1 MVSCAVSIPSSI
13 HFCLVPVGGAVYL
26 LYDYKPKYDMYIYI
40 FILSFISHF
49 HPGRKGAVGLVS
61 TVVSLLTF
69 VILSISSSTYLLI
82 LFYLFCL
89 FVYLSLFLSF
99 LPCPRAPSG
108 MVCGW
113 CARRA
118 CGPIPE
124 TFCILTFGT
133 RRPRNPSVMFPFL
146 AFVHPCTNFL
156 YCPVSCC
163 PAIFVRTRFRS
174 KAILNA
180 W

>member
-1 MVSCAVSIPSSI
+1 MPCAVSIPSCI

-26 LYDYKPKYDMYIYI
+26 LYDYNLNMYIYIYIYRYI

-133 RRPRNPSVMFPFL
+133 PRPRNHALFCHVPLPSFRPPLHNF
-146 AFVHPCTNFL
+146 FVLSCLVLSCNL
-156 YCPVSCC
+156 YENK
-163 PAIFVRTRFRS
+163 I
-174 KAILNA
+174 
-180 W
+180 